1 MGKHI
6 KLKASD
12 GFELDAYRA
21 DPAGKPKGGL
31 VIIQEIF
38 GVNEHIRSVCDRYA
52 ADGYLCVAP
61 ALQDRAQKG
70 FETGYTPDDIAK
82 ARDVRGQV
90 KNEDSLKDLEAAFDY
105 LKGEGVEVGTI
116 GYCWGGSLA
125 WLSACENPGLKVAVS
140 YYGGEVPASAD
151 KQAKCPVMFHF
162 GEKDQ
167 SIPLDKVEIVKQK
180 QPNHPLLR
188 L

>member
-31 VIIQEIF
+31 IVIQEIF
-38 GVNEHIRSVCDRYA
+38 GVNEHIRAVCDRYA

-61 ALQDRAQKG
+61 ALQDRAEKD

-82 ARDVRGQV
+82 AREVRG
-90 KNEDSLKDLEAAFDY
+90 
-105 LKGEGVEVGTI
+105 
-116 GYCWGGSLA
+116 
-125 WLSACENPGLKVAVS
+125 
-140 YYGGEVPASAD
+140 
-151 KQAKCPVMFHF
+151 
-162 GEKDQ
+162 
-167 SIPLDKVEIVKQK
+167 
-180 QPNHPLLR
+180 
-188 L
+188 